1 MCVCVFVLLFVI
13 VLIIAYVDFEDALA
27 VRPSIRE
34 TGERQR
40 HRERERERETWCS
53 KKIHSV
59 QHRASCHYSCRR
71 RFLRRNEHPLFM

>member
-13 VLIIAYVDFEDALA
+13 VLVIAYVDFEDALT

-40 HRERERERETWCS
+40 HRERERERN
-53 KKIHSV
+53 V
-59 QHRASCHYSCRR
+59 V
-71 RFLRRNEHPLFM
+71 

>member
-1 MCVCVFVLLFVI
+1 MCVCVCVFVLLFVI

-40 HRERERERETWCS
+40 HREREREKRGVV
-53 KKIHSV
+53 KKFILSSI
-59 QHRASCHYSCRR
+59 ARR
-71 RFLRRNEHPLFM
+71 VIIRVVVVF

>member
-1 MCVCVFVLLFVI
+1 MCVFVLLFVI

-40 HRERERERETWCS
+40 HREREREKRGVV
-53 KKIHSV
+53 KKFILSSI
-59 QHRASCHYSCRR
+59 ARR
-71 RFLRRNEHPLFM
+71 VIIRVVVVF

>member
-1 MCVCVFVLLFVI
+1 MCVFVLLFVI

-40 HRERERERETWCS
+40 HRDTEREREREKRGVV
-53 KKIHSV
+53 KKFILSTLYL
-59 QHRASCHYSCRR
+59 CI
-71 RFLRRNEHPLFM
+71 

>member
-1 MCVCVFVLLFVI
+1 VCVCVFVLLFVI

-40 HRERERERETWCS
+40 HREREREKRGVV
-53 KKIHSV
+53 KKFILSSI
-59 QHRASCHYSCRR
+59 ARR
-71 RFLRRNEHPLFM
+71 VIIRVVVVF

>member
-40 HRERERERETWCS
+40 HREREREKRGVV
-53 KKIHSV
+53 KKFILSSI
-59 QHRASCHYSCRR
+59 ARR
-71 RFLRRNEHPLFM
+71 VIIRVVVVF

>member
-40 HRERERERETWCS
+40 HREREREREKRGVV
-53 KKIHSV
+53 KKFILSSI
-59 QHRASCHYSCRR
+59 ARR
-71 RFLRRNEHPLFM
+71 VIIRVVVVF